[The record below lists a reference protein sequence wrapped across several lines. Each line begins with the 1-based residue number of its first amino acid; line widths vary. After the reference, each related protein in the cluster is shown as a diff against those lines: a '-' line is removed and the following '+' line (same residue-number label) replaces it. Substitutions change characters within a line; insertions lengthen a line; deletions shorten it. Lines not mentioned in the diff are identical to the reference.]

1 MVYKFASVK
10 RVIAKVFTDLDLKEG
25 DHRVTDMI
33 EWAGEAVKKI
43 GAFPMLLTK
52 TTGKGGQPLLALVNY
67 QVKLPCDLTTINQ
80 VAYSASETGPF
91 YPMTYAAGSF
101 DANVPNVAIPEENAT
116 TQVVTERPIID
127 LAISLYGDTYAQAL
141 ERINTYPNI
150 RETLTALLY
159 NNSSPISDRDNV
171 SLSDPY
177 TYVINGSYI
186 KTNIRTGFLMIS
198 YQAVPVDDEG
208 YPMIPDDESFEEAI
222 YWYINMKLTYPE
234 WKMGR
239 VRDAVYYDAKSSWN
253 FYRKQAY
260 ATALMPNTD
269 QLESIKNAWL
279 RLVPEIDEHN
289 TFFSNLNNR
298 QIIFNQDRR

>member
-1 MVYKFASVK
+1 MVYKFVSVK

-80 VAYSASETGPF
+80 VAYSATETGPF
-91 YPMTYAAGSF
+91 YPMNYAAGSF
-101 DANVPNVAIPEENAT
+101 DANVPNVAIPNSDDAAEIIADRP
-116 TQVVTERPIID
+116 VVD
-127 LAISLYGDTYAQAL
+127 LAMSLYGDTYTAAL
-141 ERINTYPNI
+141 ARINAYPNI
-150 RETLTALLY
+150 REQLTALLY
-159 NNSSPISDRDNV
+159 NSTNPTSERDNV

-177 TYVINGSYI
+177 TYVVNSNYV
-186 KTNIRTGFLMIS
+186 KTNIRTGYLMIS

-234 WKMGR
+234 WKSGR

-260 ATALMPNTD
+260 ATAMMPNVD

-298 QIIFNQDRR
+298 QLILNQDR

>member
-80 VAYSASETGPF
+80 VAYSTSETGPF

-101 DANVPNVAIPEENAT
+101 DANVPNIAIPEENDT
-116 TQVVTERPIID
+116 TEVVADRPVID
-127 LAISLYGDTYAQAL
+127 LAMSLYGDTYAAAL
-141 ERINTYPNI
+141 TRINTYPAI
-150 RETLTALLY
+150 REQLTALLY
-159 NNSSPISDRDNV
+159 NSSSPLSTRDNV

-177 TYVINGSYI
+177 TYVVTGNYI
-186 KTNIRTGFLMIS
+186 KTNIRTGYLMIS

-234 WKMGR
+234 WKLGR

-253 FYRKQAY
+253 FYRKQTY
-260 ATALMPNTD
+260 ASAMMPNTD

-298 QIIFNQDRR
+298 QIILNKDRV

>member
-1 MVYKFASVK
+1 MIYKFVSVK

-25 DHRVTDMI
+25 EHRVTDMI

-43 GAFPMLLTK
+43 GAFPALSTQV
-52 TTGKGGQPLLALVNY
+52 TGKGGKPLLEIVDY
-67 QVKLPCDLTTINQ
+67 QTKLPCDITTINQ
-80 VAYSASETGPF
+80 VAYSANENGPF

-101 DANVPNVAIPEENAT
+101 DAKIPN
-116 TQVVTERPIID
+116 TETDVDGTPPADLLIAD
-127 LAISLYGDTYAQAL
+127 LAIALYGDTYAQAL
-141 ERINTYPNI
+141 DRINTYPNI
-150 RETLTALLY
+150 REQLTALLM
-159 NNSSPISDRDNV
+159 NSSQPMIPGRDNV

-177 TYVINGSYI
+177 TYVIAGNYI
-186 KTNIRTGFLMIS
+186 KTNLRVGYLMIS
-198 YQAVPVDDEG
+198 YQAVPVDNEG

-260 ATALMPNTD
+260 ATALMPNVD
-269 QLESIKNAWL
+269 QLEAIKNAWV
-279 RLVPEIDEHN
+279 RLVPEINEHD
-289 TFFSNLNNR
+289 TFFSNLNNK
-298 QIIFNQDRR
+298 QYILNQDRS